1 MDSVRIYLVAGAG
14 DNHLGLLEA
23 LQHHGRLQTGH
34 YWVVGLWSEIWDGQ
48 DPGRY
53 TRGFL
58 QEGPGPVINICLHS
72 LSLFFKGPVVLA
84 AFPHYLGLIMSPP
97 VESASWSY
105 HNFTR
110 QVKSQMR
117 TPPFNHLYTDP
128 VLLARYWLFVYGM
141 QL

>member
-58 QEGPGPVINICLHS
+58 QEGPGPVINICLNS
-72 LSLFFKGPVVLA
+72 L
-84 AFPHYLGLIMSPP
+84 
-97 VESASWSY
+97 
-105 HNFTR
+105 
-110 QVKSQMR
+110 
-117 TPPFNHLYTDP
+117 
-128 VLLARYWLFVYGM
+128 
-141 QL
+141 